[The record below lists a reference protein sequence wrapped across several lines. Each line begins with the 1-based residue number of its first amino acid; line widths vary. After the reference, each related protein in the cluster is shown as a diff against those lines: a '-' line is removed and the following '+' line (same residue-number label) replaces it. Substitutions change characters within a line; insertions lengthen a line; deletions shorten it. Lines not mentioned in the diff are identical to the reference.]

1 LSLLPLTAPEV
12 RRLLLALREPPD
24 RFGFHLQ
31 WSRWRRRHQAV
42 AKRCHTWRRAQRYA
56 AVPQEQ
62 DERGRSSAAGRET
75 APVMLVTNLTE
86 AQWQDLAPLLP
97 RPRQR
102 QGRPAHDVRQMVQAM
117 LWVEQTGCSWRSLP
131 ARFGSWQD
139 VYALYHRWRQS
150 GLWLRIRQALQPPSL
165 EAAAA

>member
-1 LSLLPLTAPEV
+1 LSLLPLTVPEV
-12 RRLLLALREPPD
+12 RRLLLALTEPPD

-42 AKRCHTWRRAQRYA
+42 AKRCHTLRRAQRYA
-56 AVPQEQ
+56 AVPQQLVVPLRQPAEP
-62 DERGRSSAAGRET
+62 ET
-75 APVMLVTNLTE
+75 VLAVPRTDLTE
-86 AQWQDLAPLLP
+86 VQWLAVAPLLP

-117 LWVEQTGCSWRSLP
+117 LWVEQTGCPWRSLP
-131 ARFGSWQD
+131 TRFGAWQD

-150 GLWLRIRQALQPPSL
+150 GLWLRIRQALQPASL
-165 EAAAA
+165 QTAAA

>member
-1 LSLLPLTAPEV
+1 MSLLPLTAPEV

-42 AKRCHTWRRAQRYA
+42 AKRCHTWRRAQRYD

-86 AQWQDLAPLLP
+86 AQWQDLAPWLP

-102 QGRPAHDVRQMVQAM
+102 QGRPAHDVRQMVQAL